1 MDAKIRDYYNDK
13 VLEQA
18 AARFGANIEHLTPLG
33 GFENFIYEFA
43 QNGTAYILR
52 ITHSSRRTKEVVE
65 AEMHWIE
72 YLHRGGVNCSLP
84 LKSIHGNLVELI
96 CESEHSFVACAF
108 DKVPGSRITE
118 ALDTRQLRYNYGRQ
132 VGRMHRLTKDYQP
145 GTIRRI
151 EWYEDELIRE
161 FKHIVPAEQTIVM
174 ARMQDNTRQI
184 MAMESNREN
193 YGLLHFDVH
202 AGNFFVYHGDIYI
215 FDFDDSQYAFFAA
228 DIAIVMFYF
237 ASNCPS
243 NMNRDDFIKDF
254 YRDFMHGYMSE
265 NFLAEVELAK
275 IPIFL
280 KQREL
285 ILYAAI
291 LHAYQGRELDGW
303 AAWYMAGRKDK
314 LEQDEPYLDVNFI
327 DY

>member
-1 MDAKIRDYYNDK
+1 MDARIRDYFNDK
-13 VLEQA
+13 VLGEA
-18 AARFGANIEHLTPLG
+18 AACFGVSIQQLNPLR
-33 GFENFIYEFA
+33 GFENFIYEFE
-43 QNGTAYILR
+43 QDGKAYILR
-52 ITHSSRRTKEVVE
+52 ITHNSRRTKEMVE

-96 CESEHSFVACAF
+96 CEGEHRFVACAF
-108 DKVPGSRITE
+108 DKVPGCRITE
-118 ALDTRQLRYNYGRQ
+118 ALDTRQLRYNYGKQ
-132 VGRMHRLTKDYQP
+132 VGRMHQLTKDYQP
-145 GTIRRI
+145 GALRRI

-161 FKHIVPAEQTIVM
+161 FKHIVPAEQSTVL
-174 ARMQDNTRQI
+174 ARMQENTRQI
-184 MAMESNREN
+184 LAMEPNREN
-193 YGLLHFDVH
+193 YGLIHFDVH
-202 AGNFFVYHGDIYI
+202 AGNFFVHHDDIYI

-237 ASNCPS
+237 ASNCPP
-243 NMNRDDFIKDF
+243 NLNRDDFITDF
-254 YRDFMHGYMSE
+254 YRDFMQGYVSE
-265 NFLAEVELAK
+265 NYLPELELAK

-303 AAWYMAGRKDK
+303 AAWYMTDRKEK
-314 LEQDEPYLDVNFI
+314 LEQEQQYLNVNFT
-327 DY
+327 